1 MFGVNSSPFLAQLV
15 SQNHAKLYENCY
27 PRATEAQLTWMIVMN
42 DNDGIELYKQLSEL
56 WGKADMFTHKWLSNS
71 PVVLNKIPL
80 KDRVQEIDIDKDIL
94 PSVKTLGVVWM
105 AREDTFTF
113 KTKFVKQKDK
123 FTKRECLKRT
133 ATIFDPLGFISPF
146 TIRGKMLLQEMWM
159 CGLDWDEEVP
169 KELSVKITSWLS
181 ELISLSQIKVP
192 RSLQIQKEVQT
203 VSLHTFVDASQDA
216 YGAVAYLRVLYLDGD
231 VTVRFIA
238 SKTKVSPLQTIS
250 IPRLE
255 LMGASLGNKLA
266 QSVVDVFTL
275 QREQM
280 NFWTDSMNVLWWI
293 RGYSKDFKP

>member
-1 MFGVNSSPFLAQLV
+1 
-15 SQNHAKLYENCY
+15 
-27 PRATEAQLTWMIVMN
+27 
-42 DNDGIELYKQLSEL
+42 
-56 WGKADMFTHKWLSNS
+56 
-71 PVVLNKIPL
+71 
-80 KDRVQEIDIDKDIL
+80 
-94 PSVKTLGVVWM
+94 
-105 AREDTFTF
+105 
-113 KTKFVKQKDK
+113 
-123 FTKRECLKRT
+123 
-133 ATIFDPLGFISPF
+133 
-146 TIRGKMLLQEMWM
+146 MLLQEMWM

-169 KELSVKITSWLS
+169 KELSGLS

-192 RSLQIQKEVQT
+192 KSLQIQREVQT

-216 YGAVAYLRVLYLDGD
+216 YGAVAYLRVLYD

-250 IPRLE
+250 IPPLE